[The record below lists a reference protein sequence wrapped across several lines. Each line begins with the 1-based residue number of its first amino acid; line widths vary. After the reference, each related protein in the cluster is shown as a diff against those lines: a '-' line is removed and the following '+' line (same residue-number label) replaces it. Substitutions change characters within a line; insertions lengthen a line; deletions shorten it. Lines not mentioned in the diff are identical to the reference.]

1 MSSGGY
7 GQPPYGGPQYGQPG
21 YGPPPQGQPGYG
33 APGYGAAG
41 YGAPGYGASQYGRPG
56 YGSGY
61 GGYGPQRQSFGIV
74 GAALAALGAVALIVA
89 FTATHW
95 YKDSGDSS
103 FSKVKDQV
111 DAYDKVGAAT
121 GVAKAYFGWLA
132 WVLLVAVVLVAVA
145 ANLPSPAAVALRII
159 GAVIGAAGIL
169 LTFLAI
175 KLVDGSKVPGGN
187 APDYSD
193 YLKHT
198 GPAFYLALGGF
209 LLAAVG
215 ALIGPRRV

>member
-7 GQPPYGGPQYGQPG
+7 GQSPYGGPQYGQPG
-21 YGPPPQGQPGYG
+21 YGQPGYGQPQYAPPGYG
-33 APGYGAAG
+33 AP
-41 YGAPGYGASQYGRPG
+41 QYGRPG
-56 YGSGY
+56 YGAGY

-74 GAALAALGAVALIVA
+74 GAALAALGAIALVIA

-95 YKDSGDSS
+95 YKDGGDSS

-111 DAYDKVGAAT
+111 DAYDKVGAAA

-132 WVLLVAVVLVAVA
+132 WVLLVVVVLVAVA

-159 GAVIGAAGIL
+159 GAVLGAAGIL
-169 LTFLAI
+169 ITFLAI
-175 KLVDGSKVPGGN
+175 KLVDASKIPGGGG
-187 APDYSD
+187 PDYTD

-215 ALIGPRRV
+215 ALIGPRRA